1 MKSNKSYKVEP
12 FVRDTICVMI
22 MASMGS
28 HEEGERRS
36 RQVYVIKDAYGPL
49 VTDAYVG
56 VCCKSLQKLC
66 AKVKACML
74 RNTQMRDTTFDG
86 LVSSNYSEYID
97 SPGVCERIAD
107 AQWDPPTNVVVRW
120 IEICMEEA
128 WKPANRLRAIC
139 LFPLRLDASS
149 SVLEDLQAYLGGV

>member
-1 MKSNKSYKVEP
+1 MVL
-12 FVRDTICVMI
+12 
-22 MASMGS
+22 ASLGS
-28 HEEGERRS
+28 HEEGERRA
-36 RQVYVIKDAYGPL
+36 RQVYVIKDTLGRL
-49 VTDAYVG
+49 ITDAFVG

-66 AKVKACML
+66 IKVKKSML
-74 RNTQMRDTTFDG
+74 RSQRDTQMRDTTFDG

-149 SVLEDLQAYLGGV
+149 SVLEDLQVYLGGV